1 MLSKFFQIF
10 KKPSLQNIEDYYR
23 TALKNGRELEWL
35 AFAVNQRTLRE
46 SHLTKELVLTENNES
61 FSWQTAEVNN
71 GHYHMVNKGKK
82 PLFNGLVTDAN
93 EQQFCKNLF
102 NELLDQRIED
112 QLRRFQEGFKL
123 GQLSM
128 RQLETEDKALEWMRV
143 SFEVLQRGI
152 VESLTNPDF
161 LFQCTLFAGLNP
173 KTQKREIRLI
183 AFNLDMTFILLD
195 DHDMR
200 VMIYNKGAKETFDDV
215 KPALIGDYSARK
227 REMLDHLTALLAV
240 CSKGFH
246 L

>member
-1 MLSKFFQIF
+1 MLSKLFNFF
-10 KKPSLQNIEDYYR
+10 KKPSLEEIENYYR
-23 TALKNGRELEWL
+23 TALKNGSDNEWL
-35 AFAVNQRTLRE
+35 AFAVNLRILRD

-61 FSWQTAEVNN
+61 FSWQTAEASD
-71 GHYHMVNKGKK
+71 GLYHMVNKGKK
-82 PLFNGLVTDAN
+82 PLFNGLVTESS
-93 EQQFCKNLF
+93 EQQFCKTLF
-102 NELLDQRIED
+102 NQILDQRIED
-112 QLRRFQEGFKL
+112 QLRRFQDAFSK

-128 RQLETEDKALEWMRV
+128 RQMETEDKALEWMRV
-143 SFEVLQRGI
+143 SFEVLQKGI
-152 VESLTNPDF
+152 VESLTNPEF